1 MLARVN
7 NTNNNNNNY
16 DRLTYFFTRVIIKY
30 DVLMISSICVIYL
43 V

>member
-7 NTNNNNNNY
+7 NTNNNNNY